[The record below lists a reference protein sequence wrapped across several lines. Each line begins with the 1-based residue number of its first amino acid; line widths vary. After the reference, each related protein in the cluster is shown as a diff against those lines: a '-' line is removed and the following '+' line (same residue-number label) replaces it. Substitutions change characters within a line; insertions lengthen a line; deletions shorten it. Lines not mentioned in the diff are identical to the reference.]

1 MSFRS
6 RLFLYRSDQVTTMST
21 YYENNCCIVE
31 QGVQLLQGQPLE
43 STMVKHKLE
52 ARSTSGAKRMKF
64 KIKDKNV
71 EIQPTLFDQIHFPT
85 CMYITI

>member
-1 MSFRS
+1 
-6 RLFLYRSDQVTTMST
+6 MST
-21 YYENNCCIVE
+21 CYENNCCTME

-52 ARSTSGAKRMKF
+52 ARLTFGAKRMKF
-64 KIKDKNV
+64 KIKDTNV